1 MRNPLALFI
10 LAAPL
15 WCHANS
21 PCPDWPE
28 ARAANELATLQT
40 QIATWD
46 DAYHNHGHSPVA
58 DELYDQAL
66 ARLSD
71 WQSCF
76 GTPQQDPAS
85 ALTGAVTE
93 LAHPFAQ
100 TGLRKLDEAA
110 IGQWIVGRDD
120 LWIQPKVDGV
130 AVTLVYLQG
139 RLQQAISRGNGHSG
153 QDWTAH
159 ARQLPAIPEDLP
171 QALDATLQGELYWRL
186 DGHQQARDGSAGA
199 RGKVAGLMARQSITP
214 DEAAQV
220 GLFVWDWPDGPPDM
234 PQRLAGLQRLG
245 FADSSRYTQPLADLA
260 QARRW
265 RQHWYR
271 SALPFASDGVVL
283 RQGQRPSGQ
292 RWQAA
297 PPHWA
302 VAWKYPVSQ
311 ALAVVQKV
319 QFNIGR
325 SGRISPV
332 LELQPVQLDDRRVRR
347 VAVGSLQRWQ
357 NLDIRPGDQVA
368 IRLSGL
374 TIPQL
379 EEVIWRSQQR
389 ADVQVPRAE
398 SYHALSCWR
407 SSAQCQQQFLARLAW
422 LSGKHGLD
430 MSGVGP
436 GTWSSL
442 PLHGLLDWLEFDAS
456 QLQALPGIG
465 PRRAAQLQAT
475 FQQAKDKTLWQWLS
489 ALGAPPGF
497 DSDPHADW
505 PSLLARSRDDW
516 RRQPGVGLKRA
527 DQLQAFFAHP
537 EVQRLG
543 AQLQRAGVAAFQA
556 HPRIESGSG
565 VAASAEPQAV
575 PGVTSQ

>member
-1 MRNPLALFI
+1 MLAMKPWLVLFCPL
-10 LAAPL
+10 LAQA
-15 WCHANS
+15 AT
-21 PCPDWPE
+21 CPDWPE
-28 ARAANELATLQT
+28 ARAATELAALQA

-46 DAYHNHGHSPVA
+46 DAYHNQGRSPVA
-58 DELYDQAL
+58 DELYDQAR
-66 ARLSD
+66 ARLSH
-71 WQSCF
+71 WQNCF
-76 GTPQQDPAS
+76 GAAQQAPTV
-85 ALTGAVTE
+85 ALHGAVTE
-93 LAHPFAQ
+93 LAHPVPQ

-110 IGQWIVGRDD
+110 IGQWIAERDD

-139 RLQQAISRGNGHSG
+139 HLQQAISRGDGRSG
-153 QDWTAH
+153 QDWTARV
-159 ARQLPAIPEDLP
+159 RQLPAIPETLP
-171 QALDATLQGELYWRL
+171 AALDATLQGELYWRL

-199 RGKVAGLMARQSITP
+199 RGKVAGLMARQAIAP
-214 DEAAQV
+214 DEATQV
-220 GLFVWDWPDGPPDM
+220 GLFVWDWPDGPQDM

-245 FADSSRYTQPLADLA
+245 FVDSSRYTQALADLA
-260 QARRW
+260 QARQW
-265 RQHWYR
+265 RQRWYR

-283 RQGQRPSGQ
+283 RQGRRPSGA

-332 LELQPVQLDDRRVRR
+332 LELQPVQLDDRSIRR

-357 NLDIRPGDQVA
+357 ELDIRPGDQVA

-374 TIPQL
+374 AIPQL
-379 EEVIWRSQQR
+379 DEVIWRSQQR
-389 ADVQVPRAE
+389 ADVQAPRAE
-398 SYHALSCWR
+398 AYHPLSCWR
-407 SSAQCQQQFLARLAW
+407 SSPQCQQQFLARLTW

-430 MSGVGP
+430 MHGVGS
-436 GTWSSL
+436 GTWSRL
-442 PLHGLLDWLEFDAS
+442 PMHGLLDWLEFDAS

-465 PRRAAQLQAT
+465 PQRAAQLQAT
-475 FQQAKDKTLWQWLS
+475 FQQAKDKPLEQWLR
-489 ALGAPPGF
+489 ALGAPPGLN
-497 DSDPHADW
+497 SDIQADW

-516 RRQPGVGLKRA
+516 LRQPGVGHKRA
-527 DQLQAFFAHP
+527 DQLRAFFAHP

-543 AQLQRAGVAAFQA
+543 AQLQRAGVAAFQG
-556 HPRIESGSG
+556 HLRVESGSG
-565 VAASAEPQAV
+565 VAASAEPKAV